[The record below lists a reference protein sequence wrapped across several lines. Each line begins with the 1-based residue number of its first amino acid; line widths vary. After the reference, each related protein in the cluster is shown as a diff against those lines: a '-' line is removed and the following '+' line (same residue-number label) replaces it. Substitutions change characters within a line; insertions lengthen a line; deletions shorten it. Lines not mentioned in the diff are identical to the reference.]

1 MGLLIDKNCTYTEGA
16 TLELVF
22 FDDPTNVIASGT
34 ILVGTVES
42 NSVRIKVNSG
52 NFSDYLN
59 YDDGETILKSSDLAN
74 TAGAKIVVINNL
86 SAGVDISDV
95 NSNVAIAE
103 TDGKHDFAEGDV
115 VDIQV
120 DPDEN
125 TTETTYYVSKKKY
138 QELDLIPVSYSGK
151 INDTGI
157 GESTMIGL
165 GRDYVSGVYNDVEL
179 IFSNFTNTRDGIG
192 SAGDTN
198 NAKATVTVSDDNF
211 DGSGQVTSIV
221 VTDGGSE
228 YNTDDILTI
237 NGIDK
242 IDPTTLNTSIDPTM
256 TLLNGEIID
265 QYTITFFKV
274 DQADYPTVEAAMPNI
289 GEVFVDSEGYEYV
302 YVASDPANYRFQYFN
317 NTPYDLTT
325 AATVFGVTITEIVEE
340 TAVGAPKPQF
350 RFNVAGQV
358 NPDYEIRVGSTWTMD
373 AIPSHPVYIVNDGYV
388 TGLKDDG
395 VALKMETYTEADGVT
410 NNGVLIGVGDPAQSI
425 SFTPIAP
432 GTYYYV
438 CISHPEAVGK
448 ITVYPAPST
457 AIPLLSV
464 NAVGLGVQRTEI
476 KLQNVFSLAY
486 R

>member
-1 MGLLIDKNCTYTEGA
+1 MMAKL
-16 TLELVF
+16 
-22 FDDPTNVIASGT
+22 
-34 ILVGTVES
+34 
-42 NSVRIKVNSG
+42 
-52 NFSDYLN
+52 
-59 YDDGETILKSSDLAN
+59 SSR
-74 TAGAKIVVINNL
+74 VVILLTCWSKDCSSNNL

-289 GEVFVDSEGYEYV
+289 GEVLSIAKLVEYV
-302 YVASDPANYRFQYFN
+302 YVASDPAITDSNILITHHMIYYGSDCLRCHYN
-317 NTPYDLTT
+317 RNCRRNSCWSTKTT
-325 AATVFGVTITEIVEE
+325 I
-340 TAVGAPKPQF
+340 
-350 RFNVAGQV
+350 
-358 NPDYEIRVGSTWTMD
+358 
-373 AIPSHPVYIVNDGYV
+373 
-388 TGLKDDG
+388 
-395 VALKMETYTEADGVT
+395 
-410 NNGVLIGVGDPAQSI
+410 
-425 SFTPIAP
+425 
-432 GTYYYV
+432 
-438 CISHPEAVGK
+438 
-448 ITVYPAPST
+448 
-457 AIPLLSV
+457 
-464 NAVGLGVQRTEI
+464 
-476 KLQNVFSLAY
+476 
-486 R
+486 